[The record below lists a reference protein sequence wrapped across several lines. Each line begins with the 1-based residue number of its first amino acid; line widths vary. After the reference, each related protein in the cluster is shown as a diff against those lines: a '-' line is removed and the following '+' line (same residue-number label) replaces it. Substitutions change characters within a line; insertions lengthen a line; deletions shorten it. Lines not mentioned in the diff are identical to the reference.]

1 MGQYCSRSSAAATAP
16 LQPHCVIG
24 WGHVGEGG
32 CVVRM
37 VPVLRLTV
45 CHISCVSCWCLF
57 LLNVLWFES
66 LVRVL
71 LLVVCRSVYL
81 SVCLPVCLCVWQAI
95 CWFVCLVARLLVN
108 QLCCVFVCFFVC
120 CLFVSL
126 CVGAC
131 ACAPSSACP
140 CVSACVCASGCA
152 CVDVKCLGLV
162 VPCASCFVGALLLL
176 MSCYCG
182 PCCVGL
188 RHLCGY
194 KLHLDRHVNTFS
206 IGHLMA
212 PGFLRGAA
220 PWGPWGGKPHAKNPG
235 APEDQLCTVHT
246 ASYRTQNRP
255 CGASQIIHAP
265 RRAPHYGQ
273 FPALSSVIMVVGVQ
287 VLSACSCGCSTLITA
302 MLWVSVWVSC

>member
-1 MGQYCSRSSAAATAP
+1 
-16 LQPHCVIG
+16 
-24 WGHVGEGG
+24 
-32 CVVRM
+32 M
-37 VPVLRLTV
+37 VPVLWLTV
-45 CHISCVSCWCLF
+45 YHSSCVFCWCLF

-71 LLVVCRSVYL
+71 LLLVCRSVYL

-95 CWFVCLVARLLVN
+95 CWFVCLAARLLVN

-131 ACAPSSACP
+131 VCAPSSACP

-182 PCCVGL
+182 PCDVGL

-194 KLHLDRHVNTFS
+194 KLQLDRHVNTFS

-212 PGFLRGAA
+212 PGFLRGACPLGSLGRQA
-220 PWGPWGGKPHAKNPG
+220 PRKKSRGSRGSALYRTHSFIPYTKSALRGFSNNTCAASG
-235 APEDQLCTVHT
+235 APLWPV
-246 ASYRTQNRP
+246 
-255 CGASQIIHAP
+255 
-265 RRAPHYGQ
+265 
-273 FPALSSVIMVVGVQ
+273 SSP
-287 VLSACSCGCSTLITA
+287 
-302 MLWVSVWVSC
+302 